1 MTEND
6 IIELEFLW
14 EFFKTPRSLSE
25 RNKELLKRLKKLVTM
40 KLLEETN
47 NG

>member
-1 MTEND
+1 MSKD
-6 IIELEFLW
+6 ELFELDFLW